1 MVGGVL
7 VAITLVELM
16 PLHRKITV
24 FSLGVFTHMATRLL
38 AVNYSDSRGNK

>member
-1 MVGGVL
+1 MGGVL

-16 PLHRKITV
+16 PFRRKIAV
-24 FSLGVFTHMATRLL
+24 FSLGVFTHVTTRLL